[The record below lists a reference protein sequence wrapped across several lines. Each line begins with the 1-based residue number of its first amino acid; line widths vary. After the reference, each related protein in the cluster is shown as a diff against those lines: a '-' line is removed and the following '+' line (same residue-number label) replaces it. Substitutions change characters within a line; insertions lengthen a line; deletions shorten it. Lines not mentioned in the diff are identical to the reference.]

1 MFNVDKI
8 KKELESRGL
17 DANSF
22 DYLYNYLKS
31 NDLLDKLSDY
41 TDRLLSGEAVQY
53 IIGNACF
60 YGYEFKVNS
69 NTLIPRFETEL
80 LVEKSVNYINNF
92 FEDRVSILDIGTG
105 SGCIAITLNKLVN
118 SMVTAVDISNDALDV
133 AKENN
138 VINNTDV
145 NFIVS
150 DVFSN
155 VNGKYDVIISN
166 PPYICHDEEIMDIV
180 YDNEPH
186 LALYADMDGLYFYD
200 KILSECKEYLNDKFF
215 IAFEIGYL
223 QADSIIG
230 IVNKYLEDVNII
242 VDKDYSGKDRFIFI
256 TNCN

>member
-41 TDRLLSGEAVQY
+41 TNRLLKGEAVQY
-53 IIGNACF
+53 IIGNVDF

-105 SGCIAITLNKLVN
+105 SGCIAIALNKLVN

-145 NFIVS
+145 NFP
-150 DVFSN
+150 FRR
-155 VNGKYDVIISN
+155 
-166 PPYICHDEEIMDIV
+166 
-180 YDNEPH
+180 
-186 LALYADMDGLYFYD
+186 L
-200 KILSECKEYLNDKFF
+200 
-215 IAFEIGYL
+215 
-223 QADSIIG
+223 
-230 IVNKYLEDVNII
+230 
-242 VDKDYSGKDRFIFI
+242 
-256 TNCN
+256 

>member
-41 TDRLLSGEAVQY
+41 TNRLLKGEA
-53 IIGNACF
+53 
-60 YGYEFKVNS
+60 
-69 NTLIPRFETEL
+69 EL

-105 SGCIAITLNKLVN
+105 SGCIAIALNKLVN

-155 VNGKYDVIISN
+155 VNDKYDVIISN

-230 IVNKYLEDVNII
+230 IVNKYLKDVNII

>member
-118 SMVTAVDISNDALDV
+118 SMVTAVDISSDALDV

-155 VNGKYDVIISN
+155 VNGKYDVI
-166 PPYICHDEEIMDIV
+166 
-180 YDNEPH
+180 NEPH

>member
-1 MFNVDKI
+1 MNKEIEYLKKYLKDKDMETAI
-8 KKELESRGL
+8 KELESGIP
-17 DANSF
+17 
-22 DYLYNYLKS
+22 
-31 NDLLDKLSDY
+31 
-41 TDRLLSGEAVQY
+41 VQY
-53 IIGNACF
+53 IVGNVDF
-60 YGYEFKVNS
+60 YGNTFKVNK

-80 LVEKSVNYINNF
+80 LVEKTIKYINKYFNN
-92 FEDRVSILDIGTG
+92 EIKILDIGTG
-105 SGCIAITLNKLVN
+105 SGCIAITLNKFLDN
-118 SMVTAVDISNDALDV
+118 SMVTAVDISKEALDV

-138 VINNTDV
+138 KINNTDV
-145 NFIVS
+145 NFIES
-150 DVFSN
+150 DIFSN
-155 VNGKYDVIISN
+155 INDKYDVIISN

>member
-41 TDRLLSGEAVQY
+41 TNRLLKGEAVQY

-105 SGCIAITLNKLVN
+105 SGCIAIVLNKLVN

-200 KILSECKEYLNDKFF
+200 KILSECRKYLNDKFL
-215 IAFEIGYL
+215 IAFEIGYK
-223 QADSIIG
+223 QGNDIIN
-230 IVNKYLEDVNII
+230 IINKYFDNVNISLE
-242 VDKDYSGKDRFIFI
+242 KDYSDRDRFIFVW
-256 TNCN
+256 NH